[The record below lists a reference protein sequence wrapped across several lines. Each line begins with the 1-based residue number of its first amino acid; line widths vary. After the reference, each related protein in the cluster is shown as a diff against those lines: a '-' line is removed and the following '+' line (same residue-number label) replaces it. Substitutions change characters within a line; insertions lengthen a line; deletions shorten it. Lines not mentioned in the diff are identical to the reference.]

1 MSRLAHRDRFRSSSW
16 ATRSLAGVAAASL
29 LAVSGLAGQ
38 TRPAGSGLVSTDP
51 SAGSVPDFATGT
63 VFKSL
68 SYHDVR
74 NEVRAGYDA
83 DRYAVSTSRLIE
95 HFEWLKDNGYTPV
108 SVDDILAA
116 QRGDKPL
123 PDGAILLTF
132 DDGLRS
138 VYTRVFPLLKL
149 YAYPA
154 VVAVVGAW
162 MDAPPDWSMV
172 YDGIGT
178 VTREDF
184 VSWDELREMQASA
197 LVEVATHT
205 WDLHRGI
212 QGNPFGNQ
220 QPAAVTR
227 LYDPDTDSYE
237 SDVDYWSRV
246 ESDLARARRRM
257 REELGREPRVIVWPY
272 GRRSELVDDIAA
284 ELGMSVS
291 FGLRP
296 GAQPVDRL
304 VGVRR
309 YVVDANSE
317 IADFSWFLER
327 SETAV
332 VAERVVH
339 VDLDYVYDPDPT
351 QAESNLD
358 ALLERIHALQP
369 TTVYLQAF
377 ADPDGDGTA
386 SELYFPNRHLPMRAD
401 LFNRVAWQ
409 LATRVDVDVY
419 AWLPVLSFDLPDAEL
434 NDALSVKRWEGD
446 QAIPSRPDY
455 RRLSPWE
462 PRAREIIGD
471 IYEDLG
477 KAAAF
482 AGLLF
487 HDDGYLNHLE
497 DAAAYPREPLRLP
510 SAQEKTLALVD
521 FTDELA
527 ARVRRYRPSI
537 KTARNLYAEVALEPH
552 AEAWWAQSL
561 PVFLERYDWTAVMA
575 MPHMEGADDPEAWLD
590 RLVRRV
596 ARVRGGLDRTVF
608 ELQSVDWR
616 SSRSVDSNRLASWMR
631 RLERQGAIHFGYY
644 PDDFV
649 RELPRLDAIRTAF
662 STGRQ
667 PWTGR

>member
-1 MSRLAHRDRFRSSSW
+1 LSRLGRRDRFRSSSW
-16 ATRSLAGVAAASL
+16 AARSLAGVAATSL
-29 LAVSGLAGQ
+29 LTVSGLAGQ
-38 TRPAGSGLVSTDP
+38 TRMAGSGLVSTDP

-74 NEVRAGYDA
+74 DEVRAGHDA

-95 HFEWLKDNGYTPV
+95 HFEWLKDSGYTPV

-116 QRGDKPL
+116 QRGEKPL
-123 PDGAILLTF
+123 PEGAMLLTF

-138 VYTRVFPLLKL
+138 FYTRVFPLLKL
-149 YAYPA
+149 YGYPA

-162 MDAPPDWSMV
+162 VDAPPDWSMV
-172 YDGIGT
+172 YNGIGT

-212 QGNPFGNQ
+212 EGNPFGNL

-237 SDVDYWSRV
+237 SDVEYWSRV
-246 ESDLARARRRM
+246 ESDLVRARRRM
-257 REELGREPRVIVWPY
+257 REELGREPRVIVWPF
-272 GRRSELVDDIAA
+272 GRRSELVDGIAA

-296 GAQPVDRL
+296 GAQPVDQL

-309 YVVDANSE
+309 YVVEANSE

-339 VDLDYVYDPDPT
+339 VDLDYVYDPDPE

-358 ALLERIHALQP
+358 ALLERIQALQP

-409 LATRVDVDVY
+409 LATRVHVDVY

-434 NDALSVKRWEGD
+434 NDALSVKRWDGD

-487 HDDGYLNHLE
+487 HDDGYLTDFE
-497 DAAAYPREPLRLP
+497 DAAAYPREPRRLP

-527 ARVRRYRPSI
+527 ARVRRYRPSV

-552 AEAWWAQSL
+552 AEAWYAQSL

-596 ARVRGGLDRTVF
+596 ASVRSGLDRTVF